1 MAALPGV
8 SRAVL
13 NFGAA
18 TLTVQGRFDPRA
30 VVRQAAAHDG
40 VVARPDGKTV
50 ATRPTWVR
58 NFQAWRTAV
67 SGLALLAGWG
77 MELFARPGPLTI
89 LLFAAATLVGGYAT
103 ICRGLRALSR
113 FQFDMNVM
121 MTGAVTGAALIGQW
135 EEGAAVAFLYA
146 VSNLLEATTLDRARR
161 TIRGLMDLAPREGRI
176 RRGGQELIVPVEDVR
191 VGDLL
196 LVRPGEKIAADGI
209 VRAGISTVDQSA
221 ITGESVPSDKA
232 AKDRVFAG
240 TLNGFGALEVEVTRR
255 VADTT
260 LHRIIHLVE
269 EAQAQRAP
277 SQQFVD
283 RFARVYTPAVLGLA
297 IALGLLP
304 PLLFGQPWGPWIYRG
319 LALLIVSCPCALVV
333 STPVSILSAVANA
346 ARQGVLIKGGA
357 HLEALGRIST
367 VALDKTGTLTTGRP
381 EVTDVLP
388 LDDTGPEALL
398 ALAAAVEVRS
408 EHPLARAI
416 LRAAEKRHLPLQ
428 PASEFTAI
436 PGQGARASVGT
447 QAVYV
452 GNRRLAEEVWPQDNR
467 AAGVVARL
475 EAQGKTAMIVGTG
488 EGPLGVIGLEDILRP
503 ESRDAVTCLRAAGV
517 SHVALLSGDNAA
529 VAGSIA
535 RAIGADDVRAPLLPE
550 DKLAAVRD
558 LRERYGDLVM
568 VGDGVND
575 APALAAATV
584 GVAMGVAG
592 SDVALETA
600 DVALMS
606 DDLGKLPFV
615 MGLGRATVRVIQQ
628 NIAFALVI
636 KALAIA
642 AVFPGWLTLWLAVLG
657 DMGASVLVTLNGMR
671 LLALRPVIDRGGRR

>member
-1 MAALPGV
+1 M
-8 SRAVL
+8 
-13 NFGAA
+13 
-18 TLTVQGRFDPRA
+18 
-30 VVRQAAAHDG
+30 
-40 VVARPDGKTV
+40 VARPDGETV
-50 ATRPTWVR
+50 AARPTWMR
-58 NFQAWRTAV
+58 NLETWRAAV

-103 ICRGLRALSR
+103 ICRGLRAFSR

-176 RRGGQELIVPVEDVR
+176 RREGQELVIPVEDVR

-209 VRAGISTVDQSA
+209 VQAGISTVDQSA
-221 ITGESVPSDKA
+221 ITGESVPSDKTA
-232 AKDRVFAG
+232 GDRVYAG
-240 TLNGFGALEVEVTRR
+240 TVNGFGALEVEVTRR

-277 SQQFVD
+277 LQQFVD

-346 ARQGVLIKGGA
+346 ARQGVLIKGGT

-367 VALDKTGTLTTGRP
+367 VALDKTGTVTTGRP
-381 EVTDVLP
+381 EVTDVHP
-388 LDDTGPEALL
+388 LDGTGPEALL
-398 ALAAAVEVRS
+398 ALAAAVEIRS
-408 EHPLARAI
+408 EHPLAGAI
-416 LRAAEKRHLPLQ
+416 VRAAEKRHLPLH

-436 PGQGARASVGT
+436 PGHGARATVGT
-447 QAVYV
+447 QVVYV
-452 GNRRLAEEVWPQDNR
+452 GSPRLAKEVWPQNDR

-475 EAQGKTAMIVGTG
+475 EAQGKTAMIVGTE
-488 EGPLGVIGLEDILRP
+488 EGPLGVIGLEDVLRP
-503 ESRDAVTCLRAAGV
+503 ESADAVRALRAAGV

-535 RAIGADDVRAPLLPE
+535 RAIGAGEVRAPLLPE
-550 DKLAAVRD
+550 DKLTAVRD

-592 SDVALETA
+592 SDVALKTA

-628 NIAFALVI
+628 NTAFALAI
-636 KALAIA
+636 KALAIL

-671 LLALRPVIDRGGRR
+671 LLAKRPAPHSGRGTRTPALGGADAR

>member
-1 MAALPGV
+1 
-8 SRAVL
+8 
-13 NFGAA
+13 
-18 TLTVQGRFDPRA
+18 
-30 VVRQAAAHDG
+30 
-40 VVARPDGKTV
+40 VVARPDGETV
-50 ATRPTWVR
+50 AARPTWMR
-58 NFQAWRTAV
+58 NLETWRAAV

-176 RRGGQELIVPVEDVR
+176 RRGGQELVVPVEDVR

-209 VRAGISTVDQSA
+209 VRAG
-221 ITGESVPSDKA
+221 
-232 AKDRVFAG
+232 
-240 TLNGFGALEVEVTRR
+240 
-255 VADTT
+255 
-260 LHRIIHLVE
+260 
-269 EAQAQRAP
+269 
-277 SQQFVD
+277 
-283 RFARVYTPAVLGLA
+283 
-297 IALGLLP
+297 
-304 PLLFGQPWGPWIYRG
+304 
-319 LALLIVSCPCALVV
+319 
-333 STPVSILSAVANA
+333 
-346 ARQGVLIKGGA
+346 
-357 HLEALGRIST
+357 
-367 VALDKTGTLTTGRP
+367 
-381 EVTDVLP
+381 
-388 LDDTGPEALL
+388 
-398 ALAAAVEVRS
+398 
-408 EHPLARAI
+408 
-416 LRAAEKRHLPLQ
+416 
-428 PASEFTAI
+428 
-436 PGQGARASVGT
+436 
-447 QAVYV
+447 
-452 GNRRLAEEVWPQDNR
+452 
-467 AAGVVARL
+467 
-475 EAQGKTAMIVGTG
+475 
-488 EGPLGVIGLEDILRP
+488 
-503 ESRDAVTCLRAAGV
+503 V

-535 RAIGADDVRAPLLPE
+535 RAIGADEVRAPLLPE
-550 DKLAAVRD
+550 DKLTAVRD

-592 SDVALETA
+592 SDVALKTA

-628 NIAFALVI
+628 NTAFALAI
-636 KALAIA
+636 KALAIL

-671 LLALRPVIDRGGRR
+671 LLALRPSTDRGGGR